1 MLIPIAKR
9 LVRSLSRMFDK
20 KNVEKSRSSFFD
32 EIIAYIRHPYHAI
45 RVITFISIYPKIIT
59 LRNVGRREKEKKK
72 SVGGIIE
79 GIKKSDRSEIRRD
92 G

>member
-9 LVRSLSRMFDK
+9 LVRSLSRTFDK

-32 EIIAYIRHPYHAI
+32 EIIAYIRQSLPCNSCNNVY
-45 RVITFISIYPKIIT
+45 FNISEDYYSEK
-59 LRNVGRREKEKKK
+59 RRKKKEREEK

-79 GIKKSDRSEIRRD
+79 GIKRSDRSEIRRD